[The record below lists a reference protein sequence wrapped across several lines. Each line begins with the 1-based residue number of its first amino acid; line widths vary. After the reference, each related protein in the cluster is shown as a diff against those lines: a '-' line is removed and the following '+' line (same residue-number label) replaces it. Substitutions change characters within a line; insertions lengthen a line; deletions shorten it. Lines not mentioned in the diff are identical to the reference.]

1 MKLDKRILEGKKPL
15 GVFDLEEAKEF
26 IGQKGYF
33 SDDADY
39 FEHLYNEPTTLKNL
53 TDDPDFPFCGEGD
66 FSDTRYFLPAAWVG
80 KETRPYSL
88 DEWNTEFEFGEI
100 VSFRTKDE
108 YCGDKKEFCAMYLGY
123 EKPLDGTTDTPGKGK
138 IMLGNM
144 EFSFQFLFDN
154 FEIEREEKFVDFSP
168 ADL

>member
-1 MKLDKRILEGKKPL
+1 MQLDKRILEGKKPL

-33 SDDADY
+33 TDFENLDTEPEILEKIDDADDVY
-39 FEHLYNEPTTLKNL
+39 YPFYKQG
-53 TDDPDFPFCGEGD
+53 DDNGFL
-66 FSDTRYFLPAAWVG
+66 YFLPAAWVG

-100 VSFRTKDE
+100 VSFRTKAE

-138 IMLGNM
+138 IMLGNI

-154 FEIEREEKFVDFSP
+154 FEIEKEEMFVDFSP
-168 ADL
+168 DDL

>member
-1 MKLDKRILEGKKPL
+1 MQLDKRILEGKTPL

-33 SDDADY
+33 TD
-39 FEHLYNEPTTLKNL
+39 FKNL
-53 TDDPDFPFCGEGD
+53 DTEPEILEKIDEDSYYPFFPKDCCEG
-66 FSDTRYFLPAAWVG
+66 FLYFLPAAWVG

-100 VSFRTKDE
+100 VSFRTKAE

-144 EFSFQFLFDN
+144 EFSLKFLFDN
-154 FEIEREEKFVDFSP
+154 FEIEREEMFVEFSP
-168 ADL
+168 DDL